1 MGFYTTLFHM
11 FFSFEVKTY
20 EPIVGLTNAFPSSN
34 HQWLYLIPVVLISL
48 AWVFNQSIWREIFG
62 FLSSTSNPSNINAKA
77 KITNF
82 ASVFLI
88 ANYLISAN
96 LFFHAFNNG
105 ATLNVYF
112 LFTGLIVFIP
122 LIIWFFS
129 TLIMFLTN
137 QRIIFKLHN
146 VHLYYQICYTGMLF
160 FIAAV
165 VRDFYPEY
173 SLIILTIALITAV
186 LLNLFRL
193 IVSAIRGLQLQ
204 FSLFY
209 IILYLCTLEILPFI
223 AFYSALNQ
231 QIQGLILK

>member
-20 EPIVGLTNAFPSSN
+20 EPIVGLTSAFPSSN

-48 AWVFNQSIWREIFG
+48 AWIFNQSIWREIFG
-62 FLSSTSNPSNINAKA
+62 FLSTTSNPSNINSKA

-82 ASVFLI
+82 ASIFLI
-88 ANYLISAN
+88 ANYIVSAN
-96 LFFHAFNNG
+96 LLFHAFNKG
-105 ATLNVYF
+105 TSLNVYL
-112 LFTGLIVFIP
+112 LFTGIIIIVP
-122 LIIWFFS
+122 LVIWLLSKFV
-129 TLIMFLTN
+129 MFLTN
-137 QRIIFKLHN
+137 QRVIFKLHN
-146 VHLYYQICYTGMLF
+146 VHLYYQICFTGMLF
-160 FIAAV
+160 FITAV
-165 VRDFYPEY
+165 ARDFYPEY
-173 SLIILTIALITAV
+173 SLIILIIAVITGV
-186 LLNLFRL
+186 LLNFLRL
-193 IVSAIRGLQLQ
+193 ITSAIRGVQLQ